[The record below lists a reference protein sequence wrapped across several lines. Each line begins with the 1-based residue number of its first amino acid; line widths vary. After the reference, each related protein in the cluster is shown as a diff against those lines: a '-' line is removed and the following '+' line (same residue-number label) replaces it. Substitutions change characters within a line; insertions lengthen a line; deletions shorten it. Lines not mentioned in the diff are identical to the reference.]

1 MGKLAVV
8 LFVLFFTMAL
18 GGCAPQPVSSES
30 APPPKAVHLK
40 TSLVDYNSVHVV
52 QLASDEALLIDGTY
66 YEVTAASTFTTVS
79 GDPLQPEDL
88 QPGDL
93 VFLTASKTTTGQL
106 PEKGVLLSLV
116 KHEDEVSQQISIAIA
131 HMLEN
136 QETGDIIAP
145 EIKSV
150 NSHLV
155 TLQFRDWASEHKYE
169 CIVNLKSLAF
179 HVKEI
184 SGSMQKTP

>member
-30 APPPKAVHLK
+30 IPPSKAVNLK
-40 TSLVDYNSVHVV
+40 IPLVDYSSVRVV
-52 QLASDEALLIDGTY
+52 QLASEQAILIDGTY
-66 YEVTAASTFTTVS
+66 YEVTAASSFTTVS
-79 GDPLQPEDL
+79 GAPLEPKEL

-116 KHEDEVSQQISIAIA
+116 KHEDEASQQISTAIA
-131 HMLEN
+131 QVLEN

-150 NSHLV
+150 SSHLV
-155 TLQFRDWASEHKYE
+155 TLQFRDWANEHKYE
-169 CIVNLKSLAF
+169 CIVNLNSLAF

-184 SGSMQKTP
+184 SGSMQKSP

>member
-1 MGKLAVV
+1 MGKLAMV

-30 APPPKAVHLK
+30 IPPSKAVNLK
-40 TSLVDYNSVHVV
+40 TPPVDYSSVRVV
-52 QLASDEALLIDGTY
+52 QLASDQAILIDGTY

-79 GDPLQPEDL
+79 GASLQPKEL
-88 QPGDL
+88 RPGDL
-93 VFLTASKTTTGQL
+93 VFLTASKTATGQL

-116 KHEDEVSQQISIAIA
+116 KHEDETSQRISTAIA
-131 HMLEN
+131 QVLEN

-150 NSHLV
+150 SSHLV
-155 TLQFRDWASEHKYE
+155 TLQFRDWANEYKYE

-184 SGSMQKTP
+184 TGSIQKSP

>member
-30 APPPKAVHLK
+30 IPPSKAVNLK
-40 TSLVDYNSVHVV
+40 IPLVDYSSVRVV
-52 QLASDEALLIDGTY
+52 QLASDQAILIDGTY
-66 YEVTAASTFTTVS
+66 YEVTAASSFTTVS
-79 GDPLQPEDL
+79 GAPLEPKEL

-116 KHEDEVSQQISIAIA
+116 KHEDEASQQISTAIA
-131 HMLEN
+131 QVLEN

-150 NSHLV
+150 SSHLV
-155 TLQFRDWASEHKYE
+155 TLQFRDWANEHKYE
-169 CIVNLKSLAF
+169 CIVNLNSLAF

-184 SGSMQKTP
+184 SGSMQKSP